1 MLAKNNAICGMTVE
15 EEVQDERLFSC
26 NAPPRAIFTSSS
38 NVLSLDYVPTK
49 KSEIIG
55 RDKEI
60 EDIVEILNTVMF
72 ARKPSNIF
80 IYGKPGTGKTLLARY
95 VSNKLA
101 KEASE
106 NKINVKIIYENG
118 KNKTSLKIIWDIINQ
133 VSSNKVNMRGSDAGT
148 YWNRFWDLIDNI
160 NGHVIVILDEIDTLK
175 DQDILYGLTRA
186 TESGSLKS
194 SKINFIALT
203 NNTHFPGFIDP
214 RIMSSLSA
222 EELIFPPYDADQ
234 LRKILDSKA
243 SIAFHPGVL
252 SESVIPLCAAYSAQE
267 HGDARKAVNLLRIA
281 GELAERENAS
291 GVSED
296 HVKKARDKTEQDR
309 ISEVL
314 RTLPTQS
321 KLAMYAC
328 ITLLESNDRKKDG
341 DITTGDIYSKYK
353 KFCNLIGIDV
363 LTARRV
369 TELIDEL
376 AMLGMIY
383 CRVSSKGRYGRT
395 RTIDPAVDLKHAET
409 VLLED
414 YRLQHFSD
422 NGDRGDDRDRGVMS
436 KKISEF

>member
-1 MLAKNNAICGMTVE
+1 MVE
-15 EEVQDERLFSC
+15 EIQDEKLFSY
-26 NAPPRAIFTSSS
+26 NELARAIFTSSS

-60 EDIVEILNTVMF
+60 EDIVEILNPVMF
-72 ARKPSNIF
+72 ERKPSNIF

-95 VSNKLA
+95 VSNRLS
-101 KEASE
+101 KEAAE

-133 VSSNKVNMRGSDAGT
+133 ITSNKINLRGSDAGT

-175 DQDILYGLTRA
+175 DQDILYGFTRA
-186 TESGSLKS
+186 AESGSLKS
-194 SKINFIALT
+194 SKLNFIALT

-214 RIMSSLSA
+214 RIMSSLCA

-234 LRKILDSKA
+234 LRKILESKA
-243 SIAFHPGVL
+243 ALAFLPGVL
-252 SESVIPLCAAYSAQE
+252 TETVIPLCAAYSAQE

-291 GVSED
+291 MVTED
-296 HVKKARDKTEQDR
+296 HVKRARNKTEQDR
-309 ISEVL
+309 ISDVL

-321 KLAMYAC
+321 KLVMYAC
-328 ITLLESNDRKKDG
+328 ITLLESNNKNKDG
-341 DITTGDIYSKYK
+341 DITTGDIYGKYK

-363 LTARRV
+363 LTARRI

-395 RTIDPAVDLKHAET
+395 RIIDPAVDLQHAKK
-409 VLLED
+409 VILED
-414 YRLQHFSD
+414 YRLSYFNQGDTQGDQAPASWRGLFSEEQ
-422 NGDRGDDRDRGVMS
+422 G
-436 KKISEF
+436 

>member
-1 MLAKNNAICGMTVE
+1 MVE

-26 NAPPRAIFTSSS
+26 NAPPRVIFTSSS

-60 EDIVEILNTVMF
+60 EDIVAILNTVMF

-222 EELIFPPYDADQ
+222 EELIFPPYDANQ

-291 GVSED
+291 VVTED

-328 ITLLESNDRKKDG
+328 ITLLESNDRKKHG

-353 KFCNLIGIDV
+353 KFCNLIGMDV

-395 RTIDPAVDLKHAET
+395 RTIDPAVDLNHAKI

-422 NGDRGDDRDRGVMS
+422 DGNREDGHNCDVIS

>member
-1 MLAKNNAICGMTVE
+1 MSGMKVE
-15 EEVQDERLFSC
+15 EEGQDEKLFSC
-26 NAPPRAIFTSSS
+26 NASLRAIFKSSTK
-38 NVLSLDYVPTK
+38 VLSLDYVPTK

-60 EDIVEILNTVMF
+60 DDIVEILNPVMF
-72 ARKPSNIF
+72 GRKPSNIF

-95 VSNKLA
+95 VSNKLS
-101 KEASE
+101 KEAE
-106 NKINVKIIYENG
+106 DNKINVRIIYANG
-118 KNKTSLKIIWDIINQ
+118 KNKTSLKIIWDIIDRI
-133 VSSNKVNMRGSDAGT
+133 SSNKINLRGSDAGT
-148 YWNRFWDLIDNI
+148 YWNRFWDIIDNI

-186 TESGSLKS
+186 AESGSLKS

-222 EELIFPPYDADQ
+222 EELVFPPYDADQ
-234 LRKILDSKA
+234 LRKILESKA

-252 SESVIPLCAAYSAQE
+252 SETVIPLCAAYSAQE

-291 GVSED
+291 VVTED

-309 ISEVL
+309 VSEVL

-321 KLAMYAC
+321 KLVMYAC

-353 KFCNLIGIDV
+353 KFCNLIGIDF
-363 LTARRV
+363 LTARRI

-395 RTIDPAVDLKHAET
+395 RIIDPAVDLKHAET

-422 NGDRGDDRDRGVMS
+422 EGDRADDRVRGAMAR
-436 KKISEF
+436 KISEF